1 MLCDDVATGQHYY
14 GECAMKY
21 YFSFRYLNDEIF
33 TDGILNKDGSLTIPS
48 ADELHRGHFKCV
60 AENEVGIDERIVVLT
75 VHTAPT
81 IEGSGQV

>member
-1 MLCDDVATGQHYY
+1 
-14 GECAMKY
+14 MKY